1 MSCSR
6 SHFVAAL
13 SQIAQSKIGIVV
25 QKFRVPI
32 QIDDWYLVDA
42 FPFDA
47 ERFDAWQ
54 EEQQIKRNVIFI
66 AQRQCEHLFVQNG
79 IDHSLQAFNVR
90 VDGLIE

>member
-1 MSCSR
+1 MLL
-6 SHFVAAL
+6 L

-25 QKFRVPI
+25 QKLRIPI
-32 QIDDWYLVDA
+32 QIDDRYLVDA

-66 AQRQCEHLFVQNG
+66 TEYKREPFPVQN
-79 IDHSLQAFNVR
+79 
-90 VDGLIE
+90 